1 MKTVEE
7 QAEIDALIKLK
18 GGPEDNLSWD
28 PEPTL
33 PIIPMV
39 RSQSWDLSTLIFN
52 TFFYTILT
60 IIILGKVVII
70 YRIFCKFCKHLLR
83 RLILIDTT
91 SSMEPEDWNKIHIHN
106 YTSNTVEY
114 IQQSP
119 ESYRLFTEDYKEL
132 LKILNFIDE
141 YSRD

>member
-1 MKTVEE
+1 MKIVEE
-7 QAEIDALIKLK
+7 QTEIDALVKLK
-18 GGPEDNLSWD
+18 GGPEGNLSWD

-39 RSQSWDLSTLIFN
+39 RSQSWELSTLIFD
-52 TFFYTILT
+52 TCFYFILT

-70 YRIFCKFCKHLLR
+70 YRKFYKLCNYLLR
-83 RLILIDTT
+83 RLIFIDTT
-91 SSMEPEDWNKIHIHN
+91 SSMEPEDWNKTHIHN
-106 YTSNTVEY
+106 YTSNIVEY

-119 ESYRLFTEDYKEL
+119 ETYKLFIEDYKEL

-141 YSRD
+141 YSRE